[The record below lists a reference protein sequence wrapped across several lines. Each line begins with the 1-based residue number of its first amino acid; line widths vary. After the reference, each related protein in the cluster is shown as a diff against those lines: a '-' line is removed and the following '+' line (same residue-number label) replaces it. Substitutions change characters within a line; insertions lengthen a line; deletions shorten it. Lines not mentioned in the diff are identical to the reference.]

1 MQTQLPRRLTDPGK
15 AIEASPVSPAALAEL
30 LKLVASCQITGSV
43 GKKVFA
49 TMFESG
55 RCANEIGA
63 AEGLG
68 SLVDDYAV
76 EKTARGVIEQNPD
89 NVPQCK
95 TGKKGLFQFFVGPVM
110 R

>member
-30 LKLVASCQITGSV
+30 LKLVESGQITGSV

-55 RCANEIGA
+55 RRANEIVA
-63 AEGLG
+63 AEVLG

-76 EKTARGVIEQNPD
+76 EKAAREVIEQNPN
-89 NVPQCK
+89 NVHQFK
-95 TGKKGLFQFFVGPVM
+95 SGKEGVSNFFVAEIM